1 MSLSTIPTVNGASAR
16 GASEQDLPNAI
27 GKYHVLR
34 QIGQG
39 AMGVVYECLQTDLDR
54 RVALKVLNLPGPTTH
69 EQIRRFERE
78 ARAAARLSHPN
89 VVQIFDVGSEGGRHY
104 LVMEFVDGVSLDELI
119 GTGYLTLETSLRLLY
134 HLAQALAAAHE
145 QGIIHRDLKPSNI
158 LVDRSGRPRIADF
171 GLAKSVSGELSLS
184 GDGDLI
190 GTPRYMSPEQ
200 VLSSCDE
207 LDGRSDVFS
216 LGAVMYEMLAG
227 RPPFDADHVLAILR
241 KVVDEPCQPL
251 AEVCPALPRQV
262 TAICERAL
270 AKDREN
276 RYASAAEMAGELRQA
291 LLALPSVERSL
302 TTERDDDVL
311 AAFTP
316 PANALRPPR
325 RKAQRWPWLVAA
337 AALVLV
343 SGAALA
349 SRSWLFSGE
358 KPADD
363 ASAAVPRVDYKT
375 LRAKLFGEA
384 QEQLSGP
391 VRVSQTSSPRDGVKA
406 VIEDLTVL
414 LKQAPDDHDV
424 RKLRGRAY
432 RRGGECLAAVD
443 DFSRVI
449 ERRPDD
455 LDAVFERLLANYQL
469 YVLYLGDLNL
479 AHLRLLPAAQ
489 VNADVSTLRTKGNPQ
504 QRYVADLIDAL
515 ARQDL
520 DDAEA
525 RLDRRP
531 ATTNIVPYPPDLH
544 MLEADLLLRAARRH
558 AGEPAAESQPM
569 LTPSQ
574 RLGGMANRALRKGL
588 DADPNHVGLLFLKA
602 NSIQQR
608 ADWEDTE
615 GEGRDTLVRRN
626 RAQFDAACDR
636 LRLAT
641 LRAGCDTSLARA
653 VLLTNIGWDA
663 QALDQVQEA
672 LSCRPTVPHLYCVKA
687 WLRLFSPEDGTH
699 TPETLAQIMRDL
711 EPAFESAPEEYN
723 PLLVRAL
730 VHTAAGRWDDARR
743 DLKQTQRLLG
753 GQSVPD
759 ISDTYRQ
766 WIAAA
771 SGPLTLFFDQT
782 RHILSELPVPQE
794 RRVQLLTLLLG
805 RLADNATA
813 MGEGLSPEQVKS
825 LSAWAHFALAE
836 VYAGE
841 QNRAAVLD
849 QARLAL
855 DLRQPDLTPQS
866 FREHGEIGA
875 WNDDADFVALY
886 KQFEPSAE
894 GAAP

>member
-1 MSLSTIPTVNGASAR
+1 
-16 GASEQDLPNAI
+16 
-27 GKYHVLR
+27 
-34 QIGQG
+34 
-39 AMGVVYECLQTDLDR
+39 MGVVYECLQGDLDR
-54 RVALKVLNLPGPTTH
+54 RVALKVLSLPGPTTA

-89 VVQIFDVGSEGGRHY
+89 VVQVFDVGFDGGRRFI
-104 LVMEFVDGVSLDELI
+104 VMELVEGVALDQLI
-119 GTGYLTLETSLRLLY
+119 GTPYVSLETSLRLLY
-134 HLAQALAAAHE
+134 HVAQALAAAHE

-158 LVDRSGRPRIADF
+158 LVDRGGRPRIADF

-207 LDGRSDVFS
+207 LDGRSDLFS

-227 RPPFDADHVLAILR
+227 KPPFDGDHVLAILR

-251 AEVCPALPRQV
+251 AEIRPNLPRQV

-270 AKDREN
+270 AKDREG
-276 RYASAAEMAGELRQA
+276 RYASAAEMASDLRQA

-302 TTERDDDVL
+302 ATVQDDDVL

-316 PANALRPPR
+316 PATALRPPR
-325 RKAQRWPWLVAA
+325 RMAQRWPWLVAA
-337 AALVLV
+337 AALILL

-349 SRSWLFSGE
+349 SRSWLAGGA
-358 KPADD
+358 KTADD
-363 ASAAVPRVDYKT
+363 GSSAAPRVDYKT
-375 LRAKLFGEA
+375 LRTKLLGEA
-384 QEQLSGP
+384 QEQLAGP
-391 VRVSQTSSPRDGVKA
+391 VRVSQTSSPRDGLKT

-414 LKQAPDDHDV
+414 LKQSPDDHEV

-432 RRGGECLAAVD
+432 RRVGECLAAVD

-455 LDAVFERLLANYQL
+455 LDTVLERLLANYQL
-469 YVLYLGDLNL
+469 YVLYLGNLNA

-489 VNADVSTLRTKGNPQ
+489 VNADASALKRRGSPQ
-504 QRYVADLIDAL
+504 QRYVAELIDAL
-515 ARQDL
+515 ARQELEDS
-520 DDAEA
+520 EA

-531 ATTNIVPYPPDLH
+531 ATTSAIVYLPDLQ
-544 MLEADLLLRAARRH
+544 MLEADLLLRAARRR
-558 AGEPAAESQPM
+558 AGEPADESQPM
-569 LTPSQ
+569 VTPSQ
-574 RLGGMANRALRKGL
+574 RLGGLANRALRIGL

-615 GEGRDTLVRRN
+615 GEGRDALVRRN

-730 VHTAAGRWDDARR
+730 VHTSAGRWDDARR

-753 GQSVPD
+753 GQSIPD

-766 WIAAA
+766 WMAAA

-782 RHILSELPVPQE
+782 RHILNELPVPQE

-805 RLADNATA
+805 RLGDNAMVMA
-813 MGEGLSPEQVKS
+813 EGLSPQQVKS

-841 QNRAAVLD
+841 QNKAAVLD

-855 DLRQPDLTPQS
+855 ELRQPDLTSQS

-875 WNDDADFVALY
+875 WNEDADFVALY
-886 KQFEPSAE
+886 KQFEPESE
-894 GAAP
+894 GTAP